1 MEKVILHPLGS
12 PNGGNEH
19 GTFEG
24 WKEGGVEGYDPGG
37 NGLKGTEM

>member
-1 MEKVILHPLGS
+1 MEKAIPHPVGS
-12 PNGGNEH
+12 PYGGNEH

-24 WKEGGVEGYDPGG
+24 WKEGDVEGYDPGG